1 MWIWSF
7 FLLNRQSFYFFFPPP
22 YSSKHKSFF
31 KLVLKLLGTKS
42 FLIPKTT
49 LNMELDNCNLWTV
62 PGTWMKQVW
71 KLSQNFLEV
80 YNQGHLHVQSHI
92 SKNII
97 TIKLYFRHRA
107 FLIAQLIKNLPAVQ
121 KTPPFDSWVRK
132 IRWRRDRLPTPVFLG
147 FHCGSAG
154 KESAC
159 SAGDLDSIPGL
170 GRSPGVGKG
179 YPL

>member
-121 KTPPFDSWVRK
+121 KTPPLIPESGR
-132 IRWRRDRLPTPVFLG
+132 
-147 FHCGSAG
+147 SAG
-154 KESAC
+154 E
-159 SAGDLDSIPGL
+159 GI
-170 GRSPGVGKG
+170 G
-179 YPL
+179 YPLQYSWASIVAQLVKNLPAVRDT